1 VLEKAKRARDPE
13 EVKQLEVSLYK
24 AKKSEGSEEDQA
36 KPIKPITRQHAAHV
50 LSKLTG
56 SPVDMHSLGPLSTDD
71 IKYFK
76 VADKR
81 VMCVLL
87 GTTPNQLLDS
97 VVVDN
102 TVKSFIGRNQIE
114 KALMTARL
122 AKDKGI
128 VAMNR
133 IMQHFLQNG
142 KVNDA
147 LQIYSTRKKWGVP
160 PNNQTLTVLFDQCS
174 QVRGTKNEPGLTVQQ
189 VEKLQKILL
198 GLKSGYKLDP
208 NIIHINSAF
217 SAFLN
222 CSDQTLGFELWE
234 KWLKKTE
241 PFFKPFKPNST
252 TYTILLKALGHQE
265 NDILTM
271 IHSEIILEE
280 ILKLPASKQD
290 SQLYEAYVFAYV
302 RCKRL
307 DLIERG
313 LTAAQ
318 NYFELE
324 TYKPQLKKK
333 HRYVENVPQKIKLY
347 DLKPLE
353 SKFVPSNSLIDILI
367 KVYNQ
372 LGDFESSARL
382 FKQYEENYPGNID
395 LPLIHRYLISIR
407 EGQRANAGPRSIE
420 FYKSLTEGTFR
431 TKVNVNSTTRFMVF
445 NAIYSQSLTTL
456 NDKGTFAIGKSVD
469 SIYELAN
476 EFYSYVEKDVTS
488 HELYGYLKAIRRLRL
503 SKPRRDEV
511 LSLIEKVKATF
522 DQELQKSDNKRDTK
536 SYISKVL
543 ETEKYLKSKQERK
556 LELEK
561 FDSEAKFNNLLKDG
575 KGIKEEVDYA

>member
-1 VLEKAKRARDPE
+1 
-13 EVKQLEVSLYK
+13 
-24 AKKSEGSEEDQA
+24 
-36 KPIKPITRQHAAHV
+36 
-50 LSKLTG
+50 
-56 SPVDMHSLGPLSTDD
+56 
-71 IKYFK
+71 
-76 VADKR
+76 
-81 VMCVLL
+81 
-87 GTTPNQLLDS
+87 
-97 VVVDN
+97 
-102 TVKSFIGRNQIE
+102 
-114 KALMTARL
+114 
-122 AKDKGI
+122 
-128 VAMNR
+128 
-133 IMQHFLQNG
+133 
-142 KVNDA
+142 
-147 LQIYSTRKKWGVP
+147 
-160 PNNQTLTVLFDQCS
+160 
-174 QVRGTKNEPGLTVQQ
+174 
-189 VEKLQKILL
+189 
-198 GLKSGYKLDP
+198 
-208 NIIHINSAF
+208 
-217 SAFLN
+217 
-222 CSDQTLGFELWE
+222 
-234 KWLKKTE
+234 
-241 PFFKPFKPNST
+241 
-252 TYTILLKALGHQE
+252 
-265 NDILTM
+265 
-271 IHSEIILEE
+271 
-280 ILKLPASKQD
+280 
-290 SQLYEAYVFAYV
+290 
-302 RCKRL
+302 
-307 DLIERG
+307 
-313 LTAAQ
+313 
-318 NYFELE
+318 
-324 TYKPQLKKK
+324 
-333 HRYVENVPQKIKLY
+333 
-347 DLKPLE
+347 
-353 SKFVPSNSLIDILI
+353 LI